1 MTDIQTLCEIDPK
14 RASFAGFK
22 AGDVLYVSMRCHHC
36 DREADIA
43 VEKDG
48 IKVGVCETH
57 FREQMEAL
65 ADSDALSNLEEELDI
80 DGPE

>member
-1 MTDIQTLCEIDPK
+1 
-14 RASFAGFK
+14 
-22 AGDVLYVSMRCHHC
+22 MRCHYC
-36 DREADIA
+36 DRVADIA

-48 IKVGVCETH
+48 LKVGVCETH

-65 ADSDALSNLEEELDI
+65 ADSDALASLEEELDI